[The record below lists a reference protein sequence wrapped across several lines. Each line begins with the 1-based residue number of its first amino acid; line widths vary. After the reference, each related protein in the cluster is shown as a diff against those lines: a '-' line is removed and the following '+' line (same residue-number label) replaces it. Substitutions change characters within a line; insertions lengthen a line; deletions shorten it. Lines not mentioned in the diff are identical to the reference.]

1 LKTITSRHN
10 PIVGRFRSAAD
21 EPDPSGAQLLLD
33 GVHLVRDAFESGL
46 AFEVIAIAS
55 SRLKSD
61 SEEGRLATML
71 DSEGLDVV
79 ETSDEVFAALSPVKT
94 PSGIAAIASRR
105 PIDAAAL
112 SSANNAF
119 LLVVADVQEPG
130 NVGAVLRAAE
140 AGGVTGAFI
149 CGSSAHPFSWKAIRG
164 SMGSALR
171 LPIVAG
177 LSIDAAL
184 ECLARAGVRVVAA
197 IPRGG
202 EDPDTVEW
210 RGKVALLLGG
220 EGSGLDM
227 GVLTQCETTVS
238 IPMSPRVE
246 SLNIATAAAVLV
258 YAARRART

>member
-10 PIVGRFRSAAD
+10 PIVGRFRAMAD
-21 EPDPSGAQLLLD
+21 EPDPSGAHVLLD
-33 GVHLVRDAFESGL
+33 GVHLVRDAFDSGL
-46 AFEVIAIAS
+46 AFEVVAIAS
-55 SRLKSD
+55 SRLKSG

-71 DSEGLDVV
+71 ESEGLDVL

-105 PIDAAAL
+105 PIGAAAL

-140 AGGVTGAFI
+140 AGGVTGAFV

-177 LSIDAAL
+177 LSTDATL
-184 ECLARAGVRVVAA
+184 DCLTKAGVRLIAA
-197 IPRGG
+197 LPRGG
-202 EDPDTVEW
+202 EDPDTIEW
-210 RGKVALLLGG
+210 RGKVALVLGG

-246 SLNIATAAAVLV
+246 SLNVATAAAVLV